1 MKKIKSSLKRIINN
15 NNLIYIVFHNLYG
28 YLIYFLNT
36 ISDYSIE
43 KKKFYKKLGYPL
55 NLKNPQSFNEKIVWK
70 KIYDRNPLLPKTSD
84 KYEVRSY
91 VKDIIGEEKAKEI
104 LVPLLY
110 VTDKPEAIPFD
121 DLTLPYIIKPNHAS
135 GMNIIVTGGE
145 INKKEII
152 KTCQKWLKT
161 PYGLKKL
168 EWAYQP
174 IKRKIIIEKLLQ
186 DENDKLPK
194 DYKFHVFHG
203 RCFFSITISDRTG
216 NLSAIRF
223 NRNWEHLS
231 SVSAD
236 GFPSKDLKVEKP
248 KNYEMML
255 GIAEKLATPFDYVRV
270 DLYNINGQIYFSEL
284 THYQQSGMLKFEP
297 VSFDFELGKKWILKP
312 GYWK

>member
-1 MKKIKSSLKRIINN
+1 MKKYKLFFKRIINN

-28 YLIYFLNT
+28 YLIHFLNT
-36 ISDYSIE
+36 ISDYRIE
-43 KKKFYKKLGYPL
+43 KRNFFKKLGYPL

-70 KIYDRNPLLPKTSD
+70 KIYDRNPLLPITSD

-91 VKDIIGEEKAKEI
+91 VKDILGEEKAQEI
-104 LVPLLY
+104 LAPLLY
-110 VTDKPEAIPFD
+110 VTEKPEIIPFD
-121 DLTLPYIIKPNHAS
+121 DLALPYIIKPNHTS
-135 GMNIIVTGGE
+135 GLYIIVTNE
-145 INKKEII
+145 KINKKEII

-174 IKRKIIIEKLLQ
+174 IKRKIITEKLLQ
-186 DENDKLPK
+186 DEKGKLPK

-203 RCFFSITISDRTG
+203 RCFYLIIISDRMN
-216 NLSAIRF
+216 NLSVVRF
-223 NRNWEHLS
+223 YRNWEHLS
-231 SVSAD
+231 SVSVD
-236 GFPSKDLKVEKP
+236 GFPSKNLKVEKP
-248 KNYEMML
+248 RNYEKML
-255 GIAEKLATPFDYVRV
+255 EIAEKLAEPFDYVRV

-284 THYQQSGMLKFEP
+284 THYEQSGNIKFEP